1 VIQAAIHARRHDPWF
16 QRAVVWS
23 ALVVVWE
30 LVGDVAGPF
39 NFASATA
46 TARALVGL
54 AIDGTG
60 APLLGT
66 AQELVVG
73 FAVAAILGIV
83 AGLLVGSFWV
93 ASGTIG
99 VLLNLLFVTT
109 IEALLPLILLVTGVG
124 FAFRVTIVV
133 LFALPWVALN
143 TAAGVRSVD
152 PTLVEVARSYGSGP
166 MRVVRTVVLP
176 STVPFVLSG
185 LRLGLGAAVGGAI
198 VSELWVISNTGQ
210 LLYDL
215 GEGRRLPEYFAVVI
229 LIAAAAIGLTSAIE
243 LVRRRVIPW
252 SMPDERN
259 DG

>member
-1 VIQAAIHARRHDPWF
+1 
-16 QRAVVWS
+16 
-23 ALVVVWE
+23 L
-30 LVGDVAGPF
+30 AGPF
-39 NFASATA
+39 NFASASA
-46 TARALVGL
+46 TVRALVGL
-54 AIDGTG
+54 AVDGTG

-73 FAVAAILGIV
+73 FALAAALGIL
-83 AGLLVGSFWV
+83 AGLLVGSFRV

-109 IEALLPLILLVTGVG
+109 IEALLPLILLLTGVG

-152 PTLVEVARSYGSGP
+152 ATLIEVARAYGSGTL
-166 MRVVRTVVLP
+166 RIVRSVVLP

-243 LVRRRVIPW
+243 LIRRRVIPW
-252 SMPDERN
+252 SVSDERH